1 MVEASVEL
9 LASIAVTVLLMLI
22 FLGVVVAWDIALALR
37 DVAEKIDS
45 LEDDVDEDLGKVD
58 GTLTRIH
65 DRMSEVAAAQ
75 QKQFEGAR
83 SAQSEYPQGDFG
95 GVAGRQNAPHGQA
108 MNAQSPFGAR
118 SSTRASD
125 PGRTHNSIG
134 VGAPSRRSVGASV
147 GRTGKSQWSPDGPI
161 GSFQIADRTM
171 TRKEAD
177 SHGLDASTVGD
188 VSAEDADE
196 AEDDAEDADGAKDA
210 DDAEDADGA
219 KDADDAATEADTE
232 GEQGDDSASTED
244 RTGEDRPGEDDGP
257 VEDGAVAGDSD
268 DEAAA
273 NDSAIEDP
281 AEVSDGEASESP
293 GADVTDRAEGAVG
306 GLEVDSGA
314 AEAGEDSDETA
325 VANDGATDTEEG
337 DGDTATDTD
346 DDSAEEI
353 RPDRSAARAVQNFG
367 RDARTNRRFG
377 RDSTGGQ
384 AVQTGKQDA
393 PDGVESAETDAQPAD
408 EDPTDDV
415 DTQLDSPEASA
426 TPSDGDSNVGRF
438 ETDAEEPWYRTPLTK
453 PGTADTDE
461 EARTEHD
468 GETEPSESVG
478 AADDSGTTHA
488 SSDGGTVAA
497 SDGVESV
504 EAAAATALTE
514 VDTGEHDEPD
524 VPTETDS
531 APDSE
536 SEEEAD
542 DAGDRGIADLVNQ
555 ELNSLTQE
563 VGGTSISPDVSEMPL
578 QQATEELDDTS
589 YAFPLSGQ
597 AFEVTATA
605 EREVVTLRFT
615 PGDDLDLGGAR
626 ERLLRYQL
634 RNYLDDADTRHAEV
648 LVDDGDLVLEIPG
661 ATPESLDSWVDAMIQ
676 IVDRTLY
683 LTGSDD

>member
-9 LASIAVTVLLMLI
+9 LASIAVTVLLMLV

-95 GVAGRQNAPHGQA
+95 GVAGRQNAQQNAPHGQA
-108 MNAQSPFGAR
+108 MNAQSPFEAR

-125 PGRTHNSIG
+125 PGRTHNPIG

-188 VSAEDADE
+188 VSAEDGADE
-196 AEDDAEDADGAKDA
+196 AEDDAEDADGATDA
-210 DDAEDADGA
+210 DDAEEADEA
-219 KDADDAATEADTE
+219 KDADDEATEADTD
-232 GEQGDDSASTED
+232 GEEADDSVSTED
-244 RTGEDRPGEDDGP
+244 RSGEDAGP
-257 VEDGAVAGDSD
+257 AEDGSVAGDSD
-268 DEAAA
+268 GEGAA

-281 AEVSDGEASESP
+281 AEDSDGEASESP
-293 GADVTDRAEGAVG
+293 GGDVTDRAEGAVG

-314 AEAGEDSDETA
+314 AEAGEDSDETG
-325 VANDGATDTEEG
+325 VSNDGATDTEEG
-337 DGDTATDTD
+337 DGDTVTGTD

-377 RDSTGGQ
+377 RESTGGQ

-393 PDGVESAETDAQPAD
+393 PNGVESAETDAQPAG

-415 DTQLDSPEASA
+415 DTQLDSPEPSA
-426 TPSDGDSNVGRF
+426 TPSDGDSNVGCF

-461 EARTEHD
+461 EARVEHD
-468 GETEPSESVG
+468 GETEPAESVG

-514 VDTGEHDEPD
+514 VDTGEYDETD

-536 SEEEAD
+536 SEEETD
-542 DAGDRGIADLVNQ
+542 EAGDRGIADLVNQ

-578 QQATEELDDTS
+578 QQATAELDDTS

-597 AFEVTATA
+597 AFGVTATA
-605 EREVVTLRFT
+605 EQEVVTLRFT

-661 ATPESLDSWVDAMIQ
+661 ATPKSLDSWVDAMIQ